1 MKNYNDDMLKYLS
14 GLMTDDEIISFKE
27 ELKKS
32 PELNYRF
39 ENVKAK
45 IFEIGRISEIPT
57 DEAYFNNLLP
67 LVHERN
73 TQLKSKNYFAKFA
86 YSLPVSIVLAVIIF
100 LGIFNRSDGSLEF
113 ENFDNLINE
122 SLFDRSTAE
131 RVYTEIETYNYF
143 SNLYSENAIPNIYT
157 TNNDDYDSEEDY
169 YSGTI
174 WNRSNLETLSD
185 DEVNQLLLKLD
196 NINLQRGTK

>member
-1 MKNYNDDMLKYLS
+1 MKNNNDDMLKYLS

-196 NINLQRGTK
+196 NINLRRGTK